1 MEKSNSLEGPIFE
14 RESRIAL
21 RGSPTLKGQEM
32 EKCFQRG
39 SEPNKDFWLVLNKL
53 RTFGTFIKSEKLIL
67 NPLQL

>member
-39 SEPNKDFWLVLNKL
+39 SEPNKDFQPQYLTSRGLV
-53 RTFGTFIKSEKLIL
+53 FPI
-67 NPLQL
+67 